1 MIPLGTIVQLY
12 RLFSHDFA
20 VTILVFKAKER
31 RLYRCTK
38 ESCVNWTFLSRKNVF
53 SQGICIGAVHVSEM
67 FLYSRAEIAVSA
79 CRSDLFFLWPGTA
92 MCERVST
99 VLLWPIQNKI
109 IRQVF
114 DAVEIMNERG
124 MTTNFAFFIT
134 VKLRKKRSSLLSDL
148 APVCYRYFR
157 RLATFGGNYFRLVET
172 CTLHWHFKKIKSQ
185 KIWKEYFFE
194 EKVVYILYFKSYK

>member
-12 RLFSHDFA
+12 RLFSHDFT
-20 VTILVFKAKER
+20 VTTLVFKAKER
-31 RLYRCTK
+31 KLYWCTK
-38 ESCVNWTFLSRKNVF
+38 ESCVSVNWTFLSRKNVL
-53 SQGICIGAVHVSEM
+53 SQEIYIGAVHVSER

-114 DAVEIMNERG
+114 DAVEILNERG
-124 MTTNFAFFIT
+124 IINSDQFCFFHYRKVTKETTLVAFGFTTI
-134 VKLRKKRSSLLSDL
+134 LLSLLSGGI
-148 APVCYRYFR
+148 
-157 RLATFGGNYFRLVET
+157 TFGWLKRVLYIG
-172 CTLHWHFKKIKSQ
+172 TLKK
-185 KIWKEYFFE
+185 
-194 EKVVYILYFKSYK
+194 

>member
-1 MIPLGTIVQLY
+1 MTSRWPYWCLI
-12 RLFSHDFA
+12 
-20 VTILVFKAKER
+20 KAKER
-31 RLYRCTK
+31 RLYWCTK
-38 ESCVNWTFLSRKNVF
+38 ESCLNWTFLSRKNVL
-53 SQGICIGAVHVSEM
+53 SQEICIGAVHVSEM

-114 DAVEIMNERG
+114 DAAEIMNERG
-124 MTTNFAFFIT
+124 MINSDQFCFFHYRKVTKETTLVAFGFST
-134 VKLRKKRSSLLSDL
+134 RLLSLLSE
-148 APVCYRYFR
+148 ARYFR
-157 RLATFGGNYFRLVET
+157 GGNYFRLVKT

-185 KIWKEYFFE
+185 KIWKEYFL
-194 EKVVYILYFKSYK
+194 KKR